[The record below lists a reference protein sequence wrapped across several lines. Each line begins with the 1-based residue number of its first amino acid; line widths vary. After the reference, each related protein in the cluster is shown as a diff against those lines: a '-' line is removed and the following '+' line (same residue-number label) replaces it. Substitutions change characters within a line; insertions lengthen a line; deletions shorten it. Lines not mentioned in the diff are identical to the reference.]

1 MRSMPP
7 SRDLEFLYEL
17 GSMRHV
23 QRAWR
28 QHLATDCA
36 NDLEHTLR
44 VLWIALAIARRE
56 QVGNEEK
63 IMKMALI
70 HDIAETRVS
79 DLSHLQKQYVQT
91 NEERAIH
98 DLFLGTSFADF
109 VSVAK
114 EYKKRKCIEA
124 KIVKDADHLD
134 IDIELKE
141 LEERGHAIP
150 KKWKANRTFVRKQKF
165 ATKTARRLWDQIQ
178 KSDPSSWYF
187 ATARSWLE
195 GTKK

>member
-1 MRSMPP
+1 MPNP
-7 SRDLEFLYEL
+7 RDLEFLYEL

-44 VLWIALAIARRE
+44 VIWIALCIARRE
-56 QVGNEEK
+56 GVGDEAK
-63 IMKMALI
+63 IMKMALT

-79 DLSHLQKQYVQT
+79 DLSHLQKKYVKTDEPLAVHELFAQT
-91 NEERAIH
+91 RFEDFEAIVEEYQRR
-98 DLFLGTSFADF
+98 
-109 VSVAK
+109 
-114 EYKKRKCIEA
+114 ECIEA
-124 KIVKDADHLD
+124 KIVKDADNLD

-150 KKWKANRTFVRKQKF
+150 QKWKDPRRFVRENKLQTQAAKD
-165 ATKTARRLWDQIQ
+165 LWDEIQ
-178 KSDPSSWYF
+178 KSDPSSWYLQ
-187 ATARSWLE
+187 TARSWLE
-195 GTKK
+195 MPQGGK